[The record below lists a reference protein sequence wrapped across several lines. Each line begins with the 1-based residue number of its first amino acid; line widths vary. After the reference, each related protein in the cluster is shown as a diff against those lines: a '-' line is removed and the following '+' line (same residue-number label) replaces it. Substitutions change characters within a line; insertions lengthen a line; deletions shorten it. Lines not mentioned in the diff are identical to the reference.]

1 MYIDDE
7 NDDLFIDNDEVDNG
21 DSYTYESEP
30 IYFNELSE
38 DYPQL
43 DYDIDVDN
51 AEYEKTAYRNDLK

>member
-1 MYIDDE
+1 MYIDGE
-7 NDDLFIDNDEVDNG
+7 NDDLFIENDEVDNG

-38 DYPQL
+38 DYPRL

-51 AEYEKTAYRNDLK
+51 AEYEKTAYRNDL